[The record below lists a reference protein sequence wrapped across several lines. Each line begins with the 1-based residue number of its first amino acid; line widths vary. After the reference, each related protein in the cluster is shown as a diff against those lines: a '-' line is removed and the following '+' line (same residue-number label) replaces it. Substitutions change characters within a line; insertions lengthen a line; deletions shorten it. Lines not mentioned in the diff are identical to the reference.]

1 MNATPEQDEPAAVR
15 ERYARRAGLADRYHP
30 LRREVLLARQQRERA
45 LCALLREKVGFELA
59 ALRVA
64 EVGCGSGDNLLELLR
79 LGFAPAHLTGIE
91 LLAERHALARERLP
105 QATRVLLGDAARAD
119 IAPGSLDIVLQ
130 STVFSSL
137 LDDAFQQRLADAMWR
152 WLCPGGAVLWY
163 DFAFDNP
170 SNRDVRGVPLTR
182 VRKLFPQGRMAARRV
197 TLAPP
202 LARLACRVHPA
213 LHRLLDAL
221 PWLRTH
227 RLCWIAKPPAII
239 EGTKS

>member
-1 MNATPEQDEPAAVR
+1 MTPQADHDEAAAVR

-30 LRREVLLARQQRERA
+30 LRREVMLARQQRERA

-59 ALRVA
+59 GLCVT

-79 LGFAPAHLTGIE
+79 LGFSAERLCGIE
-91 LLAERHALARERLP
+91 LLAERHALARARLP
-105 QATRVLLGDAARAD
+105 AATQVLLGEATRAD
-119 IAPGSLDIVLQ
+119 VAPGSQDIVLQ

-152 WLCPGGAVLWY
+152 WLRPSGAVLWY

-170 SNRDVRGVPLTR
+170 ANRDVRGVPLAR
-182 VRKLFPQGRMAARRV
+182 VRALFPQGRVTARRV

-213 LHRLLDAL
+213 LHRLLDAM

-227 RLCWIAKPPAII
+227 RLCWISKPDH
-239 EGTKS
+239 